1 MLTLGTWET
10 QLTKEFTAETQ
21 ASLEDKM
28 KTDGHQRYIK
38 RQSKMTSASTMNE
51 PHKLISSA
59 ISKVG
64 AEIKTLVQT
73 EVQKFNSGGSNGRP
87 RAWLEL
93 LKDID
98 TDTLAYIGLNTAFDA
113 VLKFG
118 SQTSTLS
125 KIGRRIEL
133 ENFALGLSKF
143 DKTLHNRITK
153 QVTKD
158 HTSQVYRIKAARI
171 IAAKEG
177 YKPPKWTSKDCVTA
191 GGPILSAVL
200 KVSDLFTTFDV
211 NHGTTNTK
219 MVIGLTE
226 EARANLFQMQ
236 SDAAWAEPMYGPMI
250 APPQPWTSFHTGCYY
265 DFALS
270 SSVPLVRGAN
280 REQRKAIQHHFE
292 KFGTPDYVKALNA
305 LQATPLKINT
315 DVLEALKWIHE
326 DRIVFG
332 KFPEVIAPAFPKTPE
347 NIEEL
352 PDDIRA
358 ELKRE
363 QKSWHAK
370 VREADAN
377 LGNISAVLKTADEM
391 AEFDK
396 FYLPWN
402 FDFRGRMYPV
412 STFNYH
418 RDDHVKSLF
427 TLANGKP
434 VDDDSRGWL
443 SVHLANCGDF
453 GKVSKKSYE
462 TRIDWVSDHHD
473 QIMATAADFKSTF
486 DWWSTAD
493 KPFQFLAA
501 VFEYAKMQTEGEDYI
516 CYLPP
521 AMDGTNSGVQ
531 HYSGALRNEEDGF
544 LVNLVPSDSCQD
556 VYASVAKVSTRLLEE
571 MSGDPIADAWLAHGV
586 GRKEVKRNTMTYG
599 YSSVERGFCDQI
611 LEDLMGPLRREVAH
625 GRLEVH
631 PFGDSRSQVKHAA
644 LLAKVNY
651 QAVQEVVK
659 SVAEGMQFLQK
670 LTDAVSKEGKTVRW
684 QTPCGFPVV
693 QSYTK
698 LMIKK
703 ARIYLWDR
711 EAQCERW
718 QQITLRD
725 PNPAKIDTKKM
736 RSAVA
741 ANAVHSLDSAH
752 MINTILMALDN
763 GVEDFFMIHDS
774 FATTCADTWTMYHC
788 IRHAFVDQYE
798 SGCFFEEIREQVK
811 QRVSDP
817 MMDLPPVPTKGALDI
832 RGVLES
838 EYCFS

>member
-1 MLTLGTWET
+1 MLTNSLI
-10 QLTKEFTAETQ
+10 ETQ
-21 ASLEDKM
+21 ASLEQQM
-28 KTDGHQRYIK
+28 MINGQQRYLG
-38 RQSKMTSASTMNE
+38 RQEKMTSVSTMNE
-51 PHKLISSA
+51 PHQMITKALDLVSA
-59 ISKVG
+59 ELKQMIELEN
-64 AEIKTLVQT
+64 A
-73 EVQKFNSGGSNGRP
+73 KFNCGGAKGRP
-87 RAWLEL
+87 REWMTS
-93 LKDID
+93 LKDVD
-98 TDTLAYIGLNTAFDA
+98 TDTLAYIGLNTCFDA

-118 SQTSTLS
+118 SQTSTVT
-125 KIGRRIEL
+125 KIGRRVEL
-133 ENFALGLSKF
+133 ENFAIGLSQF
-143 DKTLHNRITK
+143 DKTLHARIQK

-158 HTSQVYRIKAARI
+158 HSSQVYRIKAARI
-171 IAAKEG
+171 IASKEG
-177 YKPPKWTSKDCVTA
+177 YKPPKWDGKQCVVV

-200 KVSDLFTTFDV
+200 KASNLFMSFDA
-211 NHGTTNTK
+211 NAGTTNTK
-219 MVIGLTE
+219 MVIGLTP
-226 EARANLFQMQ
+226 EARANLFEMQ
-236 SDAAWAEPMYGPMI
+236 NDAAWAEPMYGPMI
-250 APPQPWTSFHTGCYY
+250 VPPQPWESFNTGCYF
-265 DFALS
+265 DFALA

-280 REQRKAIQHHFE
+280 REQRKAIQHQFE

-305 LQATPLKINT
+305 LQATPLKVNNDI
-315 DVLEALKWIHE
+315 LEALEWVHE
-326 DRIVFG
+326 SRLVFG

-352 PDDIRA
+352 TDESRS

-363 QKSWHAK
+363 QKSWHGK

-377 LGNISAVLKTADEM
+377 LGNISAVLKTATEM
-391 AEFDK
+391 AGFDE

-418 RDDHVKSLF
+418 RDDHVKALF

-462 TRIDWVSDHHD
+462 TRIDWVTDNHD
-473 QIMATAADFKSTF
+473 QIMATAADFKSAF

-501 VFEYAKMQTEGEDYI
+501 VFEYAKMTTEGEGYI
-516 CYLPP
+516 CFLPP

-531 HYSGALRNEEDGF
+531 HYSGALRNADDGY

-571 MSGDPIADAWLAHGV
+571 MAGEPIADAWLAHGV

-611 LEDLMGPLRREVAH
+611 LEDLMGPLRRDVAH
-625 GRLEVH
+625 GRISEH
-631 PFGDSRSQVKHAA
+631 PFGDKRSQVQHAA

-651 QAVQEVVK
+651 KAVQEVVK
-659 SVAEGMQFLQK
+659 SVAEGMQFLQQ
-670 LTDAVSKEGKTVRW
+670 LTDAVSKEGKTLRW

-698 LMIKK
+698 WTMKK
-703 ARIYLWDR
+703 VRIYLWDR
-711 EAQCERW
+711 EIKAERW
-718 QQITLRD
+718 TQMTIREENAYQ
-725 PNPAKIDTKKM
+725 IDTKKM

-763 GVEDFFMIHDS
+763 GVTDFFMIHDS

-817 MMDLPPVPTKGALDI
+817 MMDLPPVPTKGVLDI

>member
-1 MLTLGTWET
+1 MSTCDTY
-10 QLTKEFTAETQ
+10 ETQ

-28 KTDGHQRYIK
+28 KTDGQQRYLK
-38 RQSKMTSASTMNE
+38 RQSKMTSAATMNE
-51 PHKLISSA
+51 PHKLITTA
-59 ISKVG
+59 ISKVSK
-64 AEIKTLVQT
+64 EITTVIET
-73 EVQKFNSGGSNGRP
+73 EVLKFDSGGANGRP

-93 LKDID
+93 IKDID
-98 TDTLAYIGLNTAFDA
+98 PDTLAYIGLNTTFDA

-133 ENFALGLSKF
+133 ENFALGLYQFDSK
-143 DKTLHNRITK
+143 LHKRITA

-177 YKPPKWTSKDCVTA
+177 YKPIKWSSKDCVTA

-200 KVSDLFTTFDV
+200 KVSDLFTTFDL
-211 NHGTTNTK
+211 NFGTTNTK

-226 EARANLFQMQ
+226 EARASLFQMET
-236 SDAAWAEPMYGPMI
+236 DASWAEPMYGPMI
-250 APPQPWTSFHTGCYY
+250 VPPQPWTSFNTGCYY

-305 LQATPLKINT
+305 VQATPLKINT
-315 DVLEALKWIHE
+315 DVLSVLEWATENRL
-326 DRIVFG
+326 DFG
-332 KFPEVIAPAFPKTPE
+332 KFPEMVAPKFPKTPE
-347 NIEEL
+347 NIDEMDSE
-352 PDDIRA
+352 IA
-358 ELKRE
+358 MQLKKD
-363 QKSWHAK
+363 QKAWHGKA
-370 VREADAN
+370 READAN
-377 LGNISAVLKTADEM
+377 QGNMYAVLKTANEM
-391 AEFDK
+391 SGYDQFW
-396 FYLPWN
+396 LPWN
-402 FDFRGRMYPV
+402 FDFRGRLYPV

-427 TLANGKP
+427 TLANGKA
-434 VDDDSRGWL
+434 VDGDTRDWL
-443 SVHLANCGDF
+443 SIHLANCGDF
-453 GKVSKKSYE
+453 EKVSKRSFKD
-462 TRIDWVSDHHD
+462 RIDWVANHHD
-473 QIMATAADFKSTF
+473 QIMATAQDFKATF
-486 DWWSTAD
+486 DWWRQAD

-501 VFEYAKMQTEGEDYI
+501 VYEYAKLENDPDALV
-516 CYLPP
+516 CLPP

-531 HYSGALRNEEDGF
+531 HYSSAMRNSDDAM
-544 LVNLVPSDSCQD
+544 LVNLIPSDKCQD
-556 VYASVAKVSTRLLEE
+556 VYAAVAEVSTRLLEE
-571 MSGDPIADAWLAHGV
+571 LKGDPVADAWLAFGV

-611 LEDLMGPLRREVAH
+611 LEDLMAPLRRDVAH
-625 GRLEVH
+625 GRIEKH
-631 PFGDSRSQVKHAA
+631 PFGDNRSQVKHAA

-659 SVAEGMQFLQK
+659 SVADGMKFLQE
-670 LTDAVSKEGKTVRW
+670 LTDAVSSEGKTLRW
-684 QTPCGFPVV
+684 QTPCGFPVI

-711 EAQCERW
+711 EAKCERW

-763 GVEDFFMIHDS
+763 DVTDFFMIHDS

-788 IRHAFVDQYE
+788 VRHAFVDQYE
-798 SGCFFEEIREQVK
+798 GGCFFEEIRSQVA

-817 MMDLPPVPTKGALDI
+817 NKVLPPVPPKGALDI